1 MATHKSTAGASD
13 LPAGLSQPA
22 LRALQGAG
30 VTSLAQL
37 RRKTEAE
44 VAALHGMGPKGI
56 SMLREALRAKGWEF
70 KRGGKEGDK
79 GKKGYKASAGQ

>member
-1 MATHKSTAGASD
+1 MATRTNTTGD

-30 VTSLAQL
+30 VTRLEQL

-44 VAALHGMGPKGI
+44 VAALHGMGPKGLDL
-56 SMLREALRAKGWEF
+56 LRAALRARGWQF
-70 KRGGKEGDK
+70 KRGGKESDK
-79 GKKGYKASAGQ
+79 AARGNKGAGRP

>member
-1 MATHKSTAGASD
+1 MATRTSTTSTGD

-22 LRALQGAG
+22 IRALHGAG
-30 VTSLAQL
+30 VTRLEQL

-56 SMLREALRAKGWEF
+56 SLLRAALRAKGWEF
-70 KRGGKEGDK
+70 KRGGKEGAKPSK
-79 GKKGYKASAGQ
+79 GNKAARQA